1 MRPASASRL
10 AAVEA
15 SAALV
20 TRTVLTASSVVC
32 IACASFR
39 VFSFEEAVVDA
50 DDFQVR
56 EEYQVCFE
64 CFEDVVGRLEAPAE
78 ALGPRRRAERRVLRV
93 ARVRVRR
100 PRQSSEEDPPHE
112 EAG

>member
-1 MRPASASRL
+1 MCRKYPGKVSEKSRKSPGEVPKSPRKVPEKSTL
-10 AAVEA
+10 RAPYGRIRQTAEN
-15 SAALV
+15 
-20 TRTVLTASSVVC
+20 TRKIYGHLQS
-32 IACASFR
+32 ACAKLS
-39 VFSFEEAVVDA
+39 EEELV
-50 DDFQVR
+50 
-56 EEYQVCFE
+56 
-64 CFEDVVGRLEAPAE
+64 VVGRLEAPAE